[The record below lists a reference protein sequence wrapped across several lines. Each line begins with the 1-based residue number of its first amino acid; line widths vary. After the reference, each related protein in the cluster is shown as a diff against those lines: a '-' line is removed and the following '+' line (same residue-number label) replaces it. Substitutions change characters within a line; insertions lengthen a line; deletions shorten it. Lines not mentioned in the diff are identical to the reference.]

1 MLGEFLNI
9 LTKNA
14 DSQFYHRIPVLS
26 RDVMNLSRPHSLK
39 FTLISKTVSERTL
52 SAQRIHKKTNC
63 DNMSGHQKCLNY
75 KNILFNKP
83 SCRISAGNFLG

>member
-14 DSQFYHRIPVLS
+14 DSQLCHRILVIP
-26 RDVMNLSRPHSLK
+26 RGVMNLSRPHSLK

-52 SAQRIHKKTNC
+52 SE
-63 DNMSGHQKCLNY
+63 
-75 KNILFNKP
+75 
-83 SCRISAGNFLG
+83 